1 MLFLNHRDYYA
12 GTRKGVNCPKSI
24 LFGSQKKDMH
34 GKDVDQEGYI
44 VVREKSNSLRDG
56 KKRGKNQVQVRSR
69 QSQCNTVK
77 GYANLMTGKK
87 RNNW

>member
-1 MLFLNHRDYYA
+1 M
-12 GTRKGVNCPKSI
+12 
-24 LFGSQKKDMH
+24 
-34 GKDVDQEGYI
+34 DQEGYI

>member
-44 VVREKSNSLRDG
+44 CSREKNQIHCVMG
-56 KKRGKNQVQVRSR
+56 KRGEKTRSKSSR
-69 QSQCNTVK
+69 
-77 GYANLMTGKK
+77 GKIDATL
-87 RNNW
+87 